1 MIAFEVSLNGKRVCL
16 AGIGDDGVLGAS
28 VTAILPPEEVPT
40 PIWFNVGGLAN
51 DEHVT
56 WVESS
61 SHPRKALEVGDLV
74 QIRIIESETA
84 DEPIRRWADKTVETQ
99 DGEAV

>member
-1 MIAFEVSLNGKRVCL
+1 MIAFEVSVNGNPVCL
-16 AGIGDDGVLGAS
+16 AGIGEDGVLGAS
-28 VTAILPPEEVPT
+28 VTATLPASEVPT

-61 SHPRKALEVGDLV
+61 SHPRQALDVGDLV
-74 QIRIIESETA
+74 QIRIVEAETV
-84 DEPIRRWADKTVETQ
+84 DEPIRRWIDKAAEVE
-99 DGEAV
+99 DGQAV